1 MSHGHCYT
9 AVLASWYVMLRWTE
23 TVTANR
29 ERVPWLISD
38 EAHETGRDSR
48 RASALAP
55 VISKCRSSHWILGGC
70 WNLLEI
76 GLITKMRW
84 AFLVAQ
90 WQRTHLPMK
99 GTQNWSLVWEEPT
112 ALEKLSTRTTTIEPV
127 LQSPRAVITE
137 PTSHR
142 CESPCTESPC
152 SATWRRMR
160 PAHGNKQALS
170 SPAEESPR
178 AAGKTRHSQ
187 YKEQVKEVSKY
198 IFL

>member
-55 VISKCRSSHWILGGC
+55 VISKCRPSHWILGGC

-84 AFLVAQ
+84 AFLVAMEVVNFRKHEYAHACSCPHTDSTWGYTGVI
-90 WQRTHLPMK
+90 WQKINQSHEMK
-99 GTQNWSLVWEEPT
+99 FSLKTMSVQLVEVQKVW
-112 ALEKLSTRTTTIEPV
+112 KV
-127 LQSPRAVITE
+127 
-137 PTSHR
+137 
-142 CESPCTESPC
+142 
-152 SATWRRMR
+152 
-160 PAHGNKQALS
+160 
-170 SPAEESPR
+170 
-178 AAGKTRHSQ
+178 
-187 YKEQVKEVSKY
+187 
-198 IFL
+198 